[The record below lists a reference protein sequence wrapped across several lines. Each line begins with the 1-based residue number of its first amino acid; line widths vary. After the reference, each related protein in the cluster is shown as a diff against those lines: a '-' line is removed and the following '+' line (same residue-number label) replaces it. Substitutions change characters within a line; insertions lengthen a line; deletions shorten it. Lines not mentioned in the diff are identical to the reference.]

1 MSPRTIAIILIA
13 AGVVVALASL
23 LADTLG
29 LGSSAGIF
37 GTRQLIG
44 IIAGIVIAGIGV
56 VLYLRA
62 GRNTVS

>member
-1 MSPRTIAIILIA
+1 MSPRTIGMILIA
-13 AGVVVALASL
+13 VGVVVALASL

-29 LGSSAGIF
+29 LGSSIGIF
-37 GTRQLIG
+37 GARQLIG

-62 GRNTVS
+62 GRNTVT